1 MGPERAGYL
10 ILINNGNRDSNSNGG
25 EKEKKGR
32 YNVWKTHVHQVP
44 GSVLGPLWTFTE
56 MAVH

>member
-1 MGPERAGYL
+1 MGPERVEDL

-32 YNVWKTHVHQVP
+32 YNVCKTPVH
-44 GSVLGPLWTFTE
+44 
-56 MAVH
+56 